1 MNEIILYN
9 LFKEIIK
16 NSYTLQGRFLMAE
29 GYGNDLNNGNF
40 DDVIKDALGG
50 LQPQQIK
57 YPLAVLMPPFEQ
69 IRNFHYKFSSFRI
82 DIFFLEEHQQ
92 LNNQFK
98 DWNIKTNAGERQ
110 IMEDWVEMR
119 KVATQFKAT
128 LDKIIKEQVLSN
140 KFHSIESTES
150 IRRLSKMNNDRLNGV
165 LLSFEMQIF
174 LDCDTSDINPAVYS
188 IDFDNLLF
196 PPAAP

>member
-57 YPLAVLMPPFEQ
+57 YPLAILMPPFEQ
-69 IRNFHYKFSSFRI
+69 IRNFH
-82 DIFFLEEHQQ
+82 
-92 LNNQFK
+92 
-98 DWNIKTNAGERQ
+98 
-110 IMEDWVEMR
+110 
-119 KVATQFKAT
+119 
-128 LDKIIKEQVLSN
+128 
-140 KFHSIESTES
+140 
-150 IRRLSKMNNDRLNGV
+150 
-165 LLSFEMQIF
+165 
-174 LDCDTSDINPAVYS
+174 
-188 IDFDNLLF
+188 
-196 PPAAP
+196 